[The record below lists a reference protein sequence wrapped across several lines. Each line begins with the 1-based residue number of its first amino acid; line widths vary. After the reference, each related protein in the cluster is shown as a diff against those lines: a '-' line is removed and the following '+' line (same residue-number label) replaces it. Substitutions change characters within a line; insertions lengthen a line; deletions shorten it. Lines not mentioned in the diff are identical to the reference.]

1 MGCHTV
7 IYGLHN
13 RADTM
18 TLREEITE
26 KRKEFWR
33 DSDSAEMGEEL
44 ELIIDRIDG
53 IYDRIDEIERDLDNV
68 RVETCTTDEKVDSLE
83 FAVKSITMGGITKI
97 LTPPDPKPSE
107 PFPGY
112 NDLMEQAEEVIPILK
127 AAIAEKKR
135 ELAHKVVPMTDSKD
149 PEE

>member
-1 MGCHTV
+1 MGYRAV
-7 IYGLHN
+7 ICGLHN
-13 RADTM
+13 RADIM

-68 RVETCTTDEKVDSLE
+68 RVATCTTDERVDSLE
-83 FAVKSITMGGITKI
+83 FAVKSITMGGIIKI
-97 LTPPDPKPSE
+97 STPPDPEPSE

-112 NDLMEQAEEVIPILK
+112 NKLVERAIPVIEAVIDQK
-127 AAIAEKKR
+127 ER
-135 ELAHKVVPMTDSKD
+135 ELAHKVVPMNDRPKTES
-149 PEE
+149 